1 MKKWQAEAIRKID
14 RAARQAKEDILTMGP
29 KANYDR
35 VHGEIDVF
43 LVEDQDYEDGN
54 YTLTRKMYYPL

>member
-1 MKKWQAEAIRKID
+1 MVPTLD
-14 RAARQAKEDILTMGP
+14 RNLQ
-29 KANYDR
+29 YDR